1 MTEAEVTEVLACLQ
15 RAGLDL
21 WIDGGWGVDAL
32 LSAQTRD
39 HDDLDLAM
47 NRDDVG
53 VARDALEA
61 LAYEHDPTS
70 EPGLPAR
77 FVLRGT
83 GSRQVDIHPLHFD
96 SNGDGWQQLSETG
109 KALGHYPVADLA
121 ARGRIA
127 GREVQ

>member
-32 LSAQTRD
+32 LGAQTRD

-53 VARDALEA
+53 VAGMLSKRLR
-61 LAYEHDPTS
+61 TS
-70 EPGLPAR
+70 TIPRVSRA
-77 FVLRGT
+77 FLRA
-83 GSRQVDIHPLHFD
+83 SSYAEQ
-96 SNGDGWQQLSETG
+96 
-109 KALGHYPVADLA
+109 AADRWTSIPSTSTQTAMAGNNFRKA
-121 ARGRIA
+121 ARHGGTIRWLT
-127 GREVQ
+127 